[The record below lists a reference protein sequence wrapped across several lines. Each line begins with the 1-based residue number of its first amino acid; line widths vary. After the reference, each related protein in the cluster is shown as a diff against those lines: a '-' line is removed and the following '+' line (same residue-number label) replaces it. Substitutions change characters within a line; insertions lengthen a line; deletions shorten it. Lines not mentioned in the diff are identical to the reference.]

1 MRQPGQIAL
10 LRFPQADLSP
20 GKLRPVLLLRQL
32 PGRFDDWLVCM
43 VSSQLDQEVQ
53 GFDEVIRDADEDFGR
68 SGLKVTSV
76 LRVSRLAVVESS
88 ILIGAV
94 GLIGPDRLRRIRVRL
109 AQWIDDGA

>member
-1 MRQPGQIAL
+1 M
-10 LRFPQADLSP
+10 
-20 GKLRPVLLLRQL
+20 LLLRQL

-88 ILIGAV
+88 VLIGAV
-94 GLIGPDRLRRIRVRL
+94 GVVSPDRLHGIRARL
-109 AQWIDDGA
+109 AQWIGDGV

>member
-1 MRQPGQIAL
+1 M
-10 LRFPQADLSP
+10 
-20 GKLRPVLLLRQL
+20 LLLRQL

-88 ILIGAV
+88 VLIGAV
-94 GLIGPDRLRRIRVRL
+94 GVVSPDRLHGIRARL
-109 AQWIDDGA
+109 AQWSR